1 MNLRLFVYGWLTR
14 STAVLD
20 YAGCPVW
27 LVKKR
32 CPVTPGWGTRLNL
45 LAGEVDPGLSWVDEA
60 PLNDDKVVF
69 DEQ

>member
-1 MNLRLFVYGWLTR
+1 MDFRLFVYGWLTR

-32 CPVTPGWGTRLNL
+32 CPVTPGWGTLLTL
-45 LAGEVDPGLSWVDEA
+45 LAREAYLDLWDDEA
-60 PLNDDKVVF
+60 PLNDDKVAF
-69 DEQ
+69 DE